1 MAYKNAV
8 GNIDIEDA
16 FEKLS
21 ADDTW
26 GKHMKYASNAIGELG
41 KVSVLWIYLKFIFT
55 SFQILLYYL
64 YSVC

>member
-41 KVSVLWIYLKFIFT
+41 KVSVLKFIFT